1 MNTFSFK
8 LPDDMYGALAAEAR
22 RRNVTRSVLVREMID
37 QALRY
42 DACAAPPNCAQLA
55 GDLVGAF
62 RSGRRN
68 LGTDERLLDEAMIT
82 DADTN
87 APDRRR

>member
-22 RRNVTRSVLVREMID
+22 RRNVTRSALVREMID
-37 QALRY
+37 QALQY

-68 LGTDERLLDEAMIT
+68 LGTDKRLLDEAMIT